1 MQFKTVRLG
10 PKAMFVMNPSNPKK
24 AWAARGKIFE
34 RNSVHKIRKKQI

>member
-1 MQFKTVRLG
+1 MQFKTAYLT
-10 PKAMFVMNPSNPKK
+10 PKAVTVMNPSNPNK